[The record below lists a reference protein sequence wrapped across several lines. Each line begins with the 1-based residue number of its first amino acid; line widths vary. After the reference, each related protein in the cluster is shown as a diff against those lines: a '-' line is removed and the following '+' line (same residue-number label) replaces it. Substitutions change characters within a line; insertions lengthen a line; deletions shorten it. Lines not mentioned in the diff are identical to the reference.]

1 VRAATHLAFAGLT
14 GVVAAGFNLNPGTAG
29 GAALAVGALLPDID
43 TTTSSLGKFVKP
55 VSSLIERK
63 VGHRTITHSF
73 LGLGLL
79 GLVSSPLL
87 LLYPPAWTWLLI
99 GAATHIV
106 LDTANIN
113 GVPLFWPGRLEA
125 VLFYDRSLRV
135 PYGSPKEF
143 TWLAVIALLALLLMP
158 LSIDGFSPWFHR
170 ALGTTYGGVEDYL
183 RWRNDYEVWAEVKG
197 TNLITDE
204 DVEGRFRV
212 IDVLHTE
219 QLLIE
224 DEAGRAYTVGLGQE
238 SNIIAKR
245 VAVWRGEKIV
255 TSTYRVDLAG
265 RLVSDLINSLPKG
278 ARRVH
283 INAALNLKGAG
294 DPPPVVGYFQRVKR
308 FGEELEVRSAT
319 AGDLAP
325 LSNLVIEAGS
335 AVIRAEYSP
344 GSEALADLSIASS
357 IPPYRSHVLKI
368 PKLPSLSGLLI
379 EIGGTVEDGDLMARY
394 VDDRVLEDARVQITE
409 ANERISDL
417 EEKIQLERQ
426 AHQVELEGL
435 HQTLE
440 TAQENL
446 ERTRFLV
453 ERGAEPRVRL
463 LEAENTLKRAGQ
475 TLLRAETL
483 WTSRLTEIDAQLRQA
498 RLTVTR
504 AERTEQAEMEA
515 QWVRSPVKGLV
526 ADVRL
531 TGVSVKGFDL
541 EVRVLEEDGVVDE
554 VRVAAH

>member
-1 VRAATHLAFAGLT
+1 
-14 GVVAAGFNLNPGTAG
+14 
-29 GAALAVGALLPDID
+29 
-43 TTTSSLGKFVKP
+43 
-55 VSSLIERK
+55 
-63 VGHRTITHSF
+63 
-73 LGLGLL
+73 
-79 GLVSSPLL
+79 
-87 LLYPPAWTWLLI
+87 
-99 GAATHIV
+99 
-106 LDTANIN
+106 
-113 GVPLFWPGRLEA
+113 
-125 VLFYDRSLRV
+125 
-135 PYGSPKEF
+135 
-143 TWLAVIALLALLLMP
+143 
-158 LSIDGFSPWFHR
+158 
-170 ALGTTYGGVEDYL
+170 
-183 RWRNDYEVWAEVKG
+183 
-197 TNLITDE
+197 
-204 DVEGRFRV
+204 
-212 IDVLHTE
+212 
-219 QLLIE
+219 
-224 DEAGRAYTVGLGQE
+224 
-238 SNIIAKR
+238 
-245 VAVWRGEKIV
+245 
-255 TSTYRVDLAG
+255 
-265 RLVSDLINSLPKG
+265 
-278 ARRVH
+278 
-283 INAALNLKGAG
+283 
-294 DPPPVVGYFQRVKR
+294 
-308 FGEELEVRSAT
+308 
-319 AGDLAP
+319 
-325 LSNLVIEAGS
+325 
-335 AVIRAEYSP
+335 
-344 GSEALADLSIASS
+344 LSIASS

-379 EIGGTVEDGDLMARY
+379 EIGGTVEEGELIARY
-394 VDDRVLEDARVQITE
+394 VDDRVVEDARVQITE